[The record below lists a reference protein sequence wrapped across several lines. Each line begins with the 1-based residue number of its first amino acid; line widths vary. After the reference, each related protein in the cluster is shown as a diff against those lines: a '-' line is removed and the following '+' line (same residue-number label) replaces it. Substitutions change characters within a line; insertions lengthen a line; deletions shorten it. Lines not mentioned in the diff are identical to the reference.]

1 MASQPM
7 APPVGVT
14 SRRWIGAIL
23 GRGLPVG
30 IVHPTLAMFLGVLLG
45 EQGTHFW
52 LGFVVIGLAIAAVLS
67 TAFALL
73 TLPAAL
79 HVARVGRWG
88 RLRHA
93 VTFVPPAAV
102 VAIGVTLAPLEPAGE
117 PVPAAGIILGLVWF
131 WLGPACWAAAIM
143 WHVTGKL
150 PR

>member
-1 MASQPM
+1 MATQQ
-7 APPVGVT
+7 VVT
-14 SRRWIGAIL
+14 PLGFARRWVGAIL
-23 GRGLPVG
+23 GRGLLVG
-30 IVHPTLAMFLGVLLG
+30 VAHPTLAMLLGVLLG
-45 EQGTHFW
+45 EQETHFW
-52 LGFVVIGLAIAAVLS
+52 FGFVVFGVAIAAVLS

-93 VTFVPPAAV
+93 VTFVPSAAV
-102 VAIGVTLAPLEPAGE
+102 VAIALALAPLEPAGE
-117 PVPAAGIILGLVWF
+117 PVTASVIILGLVWF

-143 WHVTGKL
+143 WHVTGRL